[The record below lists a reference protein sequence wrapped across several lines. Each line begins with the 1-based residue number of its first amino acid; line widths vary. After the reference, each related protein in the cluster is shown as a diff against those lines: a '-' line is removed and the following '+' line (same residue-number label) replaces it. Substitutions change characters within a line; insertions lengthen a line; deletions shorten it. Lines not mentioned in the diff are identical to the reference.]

1 MSHIFVQP
9 FRYLTVAYIIYIYIY
24 INILIMLKNW
34 MIDLAQNSILY
45 WNFPYNF
52 CDK

>member
-1 MSHIFVQP
+1 MSHIFVQS
-9 FRYLTVAYIIYIYIY
+9 FRYLTVAYIIYIY